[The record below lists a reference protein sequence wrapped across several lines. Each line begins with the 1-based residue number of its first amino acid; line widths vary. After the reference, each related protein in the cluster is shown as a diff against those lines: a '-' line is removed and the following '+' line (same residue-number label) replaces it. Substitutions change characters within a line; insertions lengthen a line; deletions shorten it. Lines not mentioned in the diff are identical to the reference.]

1 MFQFKNFAL
10 SHEHSTLKI
19 GTDSVLLASA
29 VPVTGIRTVLDIGCG
44 CGVIGFCIADRLR
57 LQGTDSYSITG
68 IDIDVASIEECRNN
82 TAAFPRDHHP
92 DFHFEEISVQAF
104 APKHPSEYQ
113 LIVCNPPYF
122 GNSLKPED
130 EKRRQSRHRDDNL
143 PFATLAECARQ
154 LLTDDGQF
162 YLILPPPEATDFETA
177 ANGKLHLCE
186 KMEIRP
192 VPEKPVNRH
201 ILGFR
206 RELSENVKH
215 TTMTIRDSKR
225 EYTPEYKKI
234 TQNFYLS
241 F

>member
-19 GTDSVLLASA
+19 GTDSVLLASV

-57 LQGTDSYSITG
+57 LQGTDSYSVTG
-68 IDIDVASIEECRNN
+68 IDIDGASIEECRKNA
-82 TAAFPRDHHP
+82 AAFPRDHHP
-92 DFHFEEISVQAF
+92 NFHFEEISVQDF

-130 EKRRQSRHRDDNL
+130 EKRRQSRHRDDHL
-143 PFATLAECARQ
+143 PFATLAECVRQ
-154 LLTDDGQF
+154 LLTDDGRF
-162 YLILPPPEATDFETA
+162 YLILPPPEAADFEAA
-177 ANGKLHLCE
+177 ANGKLYLCE

-192 VPEKPVNRH
+192 VPDKPVNRH
-201 ILGFR
+201 ILGFG
-206 RELSENVKH
+206 REPANYLR
-215 TTMTIRDSKR
+215 TTTLTIRDDQR
-225 EYTPEYKKI
+225 NYTPKYREK
-234 TQNFYLS
+234 TRNFYLD

>member
-10 SHEHSTLKI
+10 SHEHCTLKI
-19 GTDSVLLASA
+19 GTDSVLLASV
-29 VPVTGIRTVLDIGCG
+29 VPVAGIQNVLDIGCG
-44 CGVIGFCIADRLR
+44 CGVIGFCIADRLQQ
-57 LQGTDSYSITG
+57 QGIDNYSVTG
-68 IDIDVASIEECRNN
+68 IDIDGTSIEECRNN
-82 TAAFPRDHHP
+82 AAAFPRDHHP
-92 DFHFEEISVQAF
+92 NFLFEETSVQDF

-143 PFATLAECARQ
+143 PFATLADCARQ
-154 LLTDDGQF
+154 LLTDDGRF
-162 YLILPPPEATDFETA
+162 YLILPPPETADFETA
-177 ANGKLHLCE
+177 ANSKLYLCE

-201 ILGFR
+201 ILGFG
-206 RELSENVKH
+206 REPSENVKY
-215 TTMTIRDSKR
+215 TTLTIRDSKR
-225 EYTPEYKKI
+225 KYTPEYRER
-234 TQNFYLS
+234 TRNFYLV

>member
-19 GTDSVLLASA
+19 GTDSVLLASV
-29 VPVTGIRTVLDIGCG
+29 VPVAGIHTVLDIGCG

-57 LQGTDSYSITG
+57 QKGTDNYSITG
-68 IDIDVASIEECRNN
+68 IDIDGASIEECRNN
-82 TAAFPRDHHP
+82 AAAFPRDHHP
-92 DFHFEEISVQAF
+92 DFHFEEISLQDF

-143 PFATLAECARQ
+143 PFATLADCARR
-154 LLTDDGQF
+154 LLTDDGRF

-201 ILGFR
+201 IIGFG

-225 EYTPEYKKI
+225 EYTPEYREQ
-234 TQNFYLS
+234 TRNFYLD

>member
-10 SHEHSTLKI
+10 HHDHSTLKI

-29 VPVTGIRTVLDIGCG
+29 VPVAGIRTVLDIGCG

-57 LQGTDSYSITG
+57 QQGTDNYSVTG
-68 IDIDVASIEECRNN
+68 IDIDVTSIEECRNN
-82 TAAFPRDHHP
+82 AAAFPRDHHSN
-92 DFHFEEISVQAF
+92 FHFEEISLQNF

-122 GNSLKPED
+122 GHSLKPED

-143 PFATLAECARQ
+143 PFVTLAECARQ
-154 LLTDDGQF
+154 LLTDDGRL
-162 YLILPPPEATDFETA
+162 YLILPPSESTDFETA

-186 KMEIRP
+186 KMQIRP

-206 RELSENVKH
+206 LKPSENVKH
-215 TTMTIRDSKR
+215 TNLTIRDSKR
-225 EYTPEYKKI
+225 EYTPEYREL
-234 TQNFYLS
+234 TQNFYLD

>member
-1 MFQFKNFAL
+1 MFQFKNFVL

-19 GTDSVLLASA
+19 GTDSVLLASV
-29 VPVTGIRTVLDIGCG
+29 VPVVGIRTVLDIGCG

-57 LQGTDSYSITG
+57 QQGTDNYSVTG
-68 IDIDVASIEECRNN
+68 IDIDGASIEECRYNA
-82 TAAFPRDHHP
+82 AAFPRDHHP
-92 DFHFEEISVQAF
+92 NFHFEEISLQDF

-154 LLTDDGQF
+154 LLTDDGRF
-162 YLILPPPEATDFETA
+162 YLILPPPEAADFEIA
-177 ANGKLHLCE
+177 VDGKLFICE

-192 VPEKPVNRH
+192 VPEKPANRN
-201 ILGFR
+201 ILGFGR
-206 RELSENVKH
+206 KPSENVKH
-215 TTMTIRDSKR
+215 TTLTIRDSKR
-225 EYTPEYKKI
+225 NYTPEYRER
-234 TQNFYLS
+234 TRNFYLD

>member
-10 SHEHSTLKI
+10 HHEHSTLKI
-19 GTDSVLLASA
+19 GTDSVLLASV

-57 LQGTDSYSITG
+57 QQGTDSYSVTG
-68 IDIDVASIEECRNN
+68 IDIDGASIEECRNN
-82 TAAFPRDHHP
+82 AAAFPRDHHP
-92 DFHFEEISVQAF
+92 NFHFEEISVQDF

-130 EKRRQSRHRDDNL
+130 EKRRQSRHRDGHL
-143 PFATLAECARQ
+143 PFATLADCARQ
-154 LLTDDGQF
+154 LLTDDGRF
-162 YLILPPPEATDFETA
+162 YLILPPPEAADFEA
-177 ANGKLHLCE
+177 AAYGKLYLCE

-192 VPEKPVNRH
+192 VPGKPVNRH
-201 ILGFR
+201 ILGFG
-206 RELSENVKH
+206 RELSENMKH
-215 TTMTIRDSKR
+215 TTLTIRDSKR
-225 EYTPEYKKI
+225 EYTPEYQKI

>member
-29 VPVTGIRTVLDIGCG
+29 VPVAGIRTVLDIGCG

-57 LQGTDSYSITG
+57 LQGTDNYSVTG
-68 IDIDVASIEECRNN
+68 IDIDGASIEECRDNA
-82 TAAFPRDHHP
+82 AAFPRDRHP
-92 DFHFEEISVQAF
+92 NFHFEEISIQDF
-104 APKHPSEYQ
+104 TPKHPYEYQ

-143 PFATLAECARQ
+143 PFATLADCARQ
-154 LLTDDGQF
+154 LLTDDGRF
-162 YLILPPPEATDFETA
+162 YLILPPPEAADFETA
-177 ANGKLHLCE
+177 AIGKLHLCE

-201 ILGFR
+201 ILGFGR
-206 RELSENVKH
+206 KPADNLK
-215 TTMTIRDSKR
+215 TTALTIRDDQR
-225 EYTPEYKKI
+225 QYTPEYRKL
-234 TQNFYLS
+234 TRNFYLD

>member
-29 VPVTGIRTVLDIGCG
+29 VPVAGIRTVLDIGCG
-44 CGVIGFCIADRLR
+44 CGVIGFCIADRL
-57 LQGTDSYSITG
+57 QQHGTDNYSVTG
-68 IDIDVASIEECRNN
+68 IDIDGASIEECRDNA
-82 TAAFPRDHHP
+82 AAFPSDYHP
-92 DFHFEEISVQAF
+92 DFHFEEISAQDF
-104 APKHPSEYQ
+104 APMHPSDYQ

-143 PFATLAECARQ
+143 PFTTLADCARQ
-154 LLTDDGQF
+154 LLTDDGRF
-162 YLILPPPEATDFETA
+162 YLILPPPEAADFETA
-177 ANGKLHLCE
+177 ANGKLYLCE

-201 ILGFR
+201 ILGFGR
-206 RELSENVKH
+206 KPADNLK
-215 TTMTIRDSKR
+215 TTALTIRDDQRQYTSEYR
-225 EYTPEYKKI
+225 EL
-234 TQNFYLS
+234 TQNFYLD